1 MINVL
6 VFPCGS
12 EIALEVFNSLND
24 QKDLCLIGASS
35 IDDHGKFVYKN
46 YIANAPTVY
55 DDNFILFFKKIVEE
69 YKIDFI
75 YPCMD
80 IVLDKF
86 KKNEE
91 EIGCKVISSP
101 KETTDICLS
110 KLKTYNYF
118 SSILRTPKIFKKEDC
133 LDFPIF
139 SKPDIG
145 SSSRNTVKINNIE
158 DLNYW
163 TNIYPNNLLLEYL
176 PGEEYT
182 VDCFT
187 SKNGELKFIGPR
199 KRSRISNGISVN
211 TKIIYDE
218 SLIEFANIIN
228 SNIKMNGAWFF
239 QVKKDKDDKFCLLEI
254 ASRFGGSSVIHRLL
268 GVNFSYLNILNEI
281 YPNIDILINNFP
293 IEIDRSLNTK
303 SLIKLNFENVYVD
316 FDDTLII
323 NNKVNYNLISVLY
336 KLLNENKKLYLI
348 TKHQGN
354 IYESLKKFKINKDL
368 FSEIYHL
375 NLNDNK
381 FRYIKSES
389 IFIDDSFSERSEVF
403 NKLGIP
409 VFSVENIVLL

>member
-1 MINVL
+1 
-6 VFPCGS
+6 
-12 EIALEVFNSLND
+12 
-24 QKDLCLIGASS
+24 
-35 IDDHGKFVYKN
+35 
-46 YIANAPTVY
+46 
-55 DDNFILFFKKIVEE
+55 
-69 YKIDFI
+69 
-75 YPCMD
+75 
-80 IVLDKF
+80 
-86 KKNEE
+86 
-91 EIGCKVISSP
+91 
-101 KETTDICLS
+101 
-110 KLKTYNYF
+110 
-118 SSILRTPKIFKKEDC
+118 
-133 LDFPIF
+133 
-139 SKPDIG
+139 
-145 SSSRNTVKINNIE
+145 
-158 DLNYW
+158 
-163 TNIYPNNLLLEYL
+163 
-176 PGEEYT
+176 
-182 VDCFT
+182 
-187 SKNGELKFIGPR
+187 
-199 KRSRISNGISVN
+199 
-211 TKIIYDE
+211 
-218 SLIEFANIIN
+218 
-228 SNIKMNGAWFF
+228 
-239 QVKKDKDDKFCLLEI
+239 LLEI